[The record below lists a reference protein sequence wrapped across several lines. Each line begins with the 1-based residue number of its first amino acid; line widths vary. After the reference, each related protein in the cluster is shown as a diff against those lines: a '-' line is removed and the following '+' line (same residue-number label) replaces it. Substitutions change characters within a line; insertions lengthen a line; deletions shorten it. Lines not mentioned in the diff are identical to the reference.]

1 MNIEALLAAMT
12 PEVYSRLRQAVETGK
27 WPDGTP
33 LTAEQHESC
42 MQAVLLYQSKI
53 EKSTEHMTI
62 NEQGEIVHKSKR
74 DFQKSV
80 QQDSSSDNEIARFRQ
95 DDI

>member
-1 MNIEALLAAMT
+1 MNIETLLAAMT
-12 PEVYSRLRQAVETGK
+12 PEVYTRLRQAVETGK
-27 WPDGTP
+27 WLDGTT
-33 LTAEQHESC
+33 LTEEQRESC

-53 EKSTEHMTI
+53 EKSTEHMTV

-74 DFQKSV
+74 DFQQSLEPEN
-80 QQDSSSDNEIARFRQ
+80 SADNEIARFRQ

>member
-1 MNIEALLAAMT
+1 MNIDALVAAMT
-12 PEVYSRLRQAVETGK
+12 PELYLRLRQAVETGK

-33 LTAEQHESC
+33 LTNEQHESS
-42 MQAVLLYQSKI
+42 MQAVLLYQSKV

-74 DFQKSV
+74 DFQQSV
-80 QQDSSSDNEIARFRQ
+80 QNSTPDNEIARFRQ